1 MCHIDQQ
8 QIGIILSLLLWTGG
22 RIVDLPYF
30 PHHSSKQKRKRRRT
44 TTYQTPINLRE
55 FIKNPFTL
63 PRLVRQNIM
72 VSRPESSRCV
82 SKHSCC
88 CWSLDWI
95 SGGHLTIFKNTA
107 NTSQWLHGHIR
118 PCVRPHVCLLSTMKS
133 CNLQKAVGKYYL

>member
-30 PHHSSKQKRKRRRT
+30 PHHSSKKKIRKRR

-107 NTSQWLHGHIR
+107 NTSQCGYMDTSVHAYVHMSVSS
-118 PCVRPHVCLLSTMKS
+118 PP
-133 CNLQKAVGKYYL
+133 